1 MFERGQGH
9 QSSSE
14 RLLIRNIHTLNTNTK
29 HRYVALLDSRGDL
42 QSAVADADIA
52 KDFVTKDFVREFE
65 SQIKSASVVIVDA
78 NLSEDTL
85 SEIGKLSSKT
95 CWLEPTSV
103 AKARSCVRAGLLK
116 HITVI
121 SPNEDELNGMILE
134 LGDMQEDEDLE
145 TKSKHLL
152 KEMPS
157 SSSVVVTLGE
167 RGAAIVDDQ
176 GVTYFKPGNVE
187 SVRNCTGAGDTLVG
201 ATVWA
206 MAHRNLNLHDAVR
219 SVGMRAAERTLASDE
234 PVCPSLSSM
243 EETGLF
249 F

>member
-1 MFERGQGH
+1 M
-9 QSSSE
+9 
-14 RLLIRNIHTLNTNTK
+14 RL
-29 HRYVALLDSRGDL
+29 D
-42 QSAVADADIA
+42 
-52 KDFVTKDFVREFE
+52 
-65 SQIKSASVVIVDA
+65 
-78 NLSEDTL
+78 
-85 SEIGKLSSKT
+85 
-95 CWLEPTSV
+95 
-103 AKARSCVRAGLLK
+103 
-116 HITVI
+116 
-121 SPNEDELNGMILE
+121 M
-134 LGDMQEDEDLE
+134 GDMQEDEDLE
-145 TKSKHLL
+145 TKSKHIL

-176 GVTYFKPGNVE
+176 GVTYFEPGNVE

-219 SVGMRAAERTLASDE
+219 SVGMRAAERTLASDK